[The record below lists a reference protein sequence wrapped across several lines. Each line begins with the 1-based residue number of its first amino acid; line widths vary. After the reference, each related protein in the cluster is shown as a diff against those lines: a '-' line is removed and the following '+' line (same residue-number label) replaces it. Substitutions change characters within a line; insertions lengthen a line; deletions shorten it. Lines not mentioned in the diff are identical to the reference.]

1 MAKLTS
7 VTFIRVVTVG
17 RHEVVTE
24 PICRFCAHQNT
35 TDLARYLKPVTEAAL
50 SLKLQGQKNI
60 MSSSSS
66 SPTHPA
72 SGVVPISVRGVT
84 SRAPISVSRDNSA
97 KTMVTD
103 QISQAVLSTSN
114 LLHIMLQSSPSQDK
128 LVKLPKNL
136 LAKASTIKNTQQV
149 LEQMPVVI
157 SSLDA
162 HMDHGLQSVPHLE
175 TVTRLL
181 SNIENNQLKPLTDAQ
196 LLREEPK
203 SDSTTPSEATQA
215 TLFE

>member
-1 MAKLTS
+1 
-7 VTFIRVVTVG
+7 
-17 RHEVVTE
+17 
-24 PICRFCAHQNT
+24 
-35 TDLARYLKPVTEAAL
+35 
-50 SLKLQGQKNI
+50 

-66 SPTHPA
+66 SPTLPA

-114 LLHIMLQSSPSQDK
+114 LLHIMLQSSQSQDK

-181 SNIENNQLKPLTDAQ
+181 SNIENNQLKPLTDTQ
-196 LLREEPK
+196 FLREEPK
-203 SDSTTPSEATQA
+203 SDTTTPSEVTQA
-215 TLFE
+215 TSFD

>member
-1 MAKLTS
+1 
-7 VTFIRVVTVG
+7 
-17 RHEVVTE
+17 
-24 PICRFCAHQNT
+24 
-35 TDLARYLKPVTEAAL
+35 
-50 SLKLQGQKNI
+50 
-60 MSSSSS
+60 MSSSFP
-66 SPTHPA
+66 SPTPPA
-72 SGVVPISVRGVT
+72 TGGVPISARGRT
-84 SRAPISVSRDNSA
+84 SRGPSSVSRDSSA

-149 LEQMPVVI
+149 LEQMPLVI

-181 SNIENNQLKPLTDAQ
+181 SNIENSQLKPLTLTDAP
-196 LLREEPK
+196 LLREEPR
-203 SDSTTPSEATQA
+203 SDTGTPPEATQ
-215 TLFE
+215 TTSFD